1 MIKSWKIIVQ
11 NIVLKLKKMEIKLIL
26 LKNGTYLIS
35 QLQEM
40 EMEPTAFLSNPME
53 VVETMGNVG
62 LISYP
67 KHTSQKDILLY
78 SDMLATIVD
87 PSKSLLAKYLEQLP
101 DEEILQ

>member
-1 MIKSWKIIVQ
+1 MK
-11 NIVLKLKKMEIKLIL
+11 LKLNKMEIKLIL
-26 LKNGTYLIS
+26 LKNGTYLVS

-40 EMEPTAFLSNPME
+40 EMEPSVFLSNPME
-53 VVETMGNVG
+53 VVEVMGNVG

-67 KHTSQKDILLY
+67 KYTSQKDILLY

-101 DEEILQ
+101 DEEEILQ

>member
-1 MIKSWKIIVQ
+1 
-11 NIVLKLKKMEIKLIL
+11 MEIKLIL
-26 LKNGTYLIS
+26 LKNGTYLVS

-40 EMEPTAFLSNPME
+40 EMEPSVFLSNPME
-53 VVETMGNVG
+53 VVEIMGNVE

-67 KHTSQKDILLY
+67 KHTTQTNILLY